1 MTELTGK
8 ERRSLRALGHHLKPI
23 VQVGHAGVTDGV
35 LDALRA
41 ALTQHELVK
50 VKVLESSP
58 LDRFETSEAI
68 GTPLGA
74 AIAQVLG
81 RTLLF
86 YKPNPKGRRIDL
98 KKGIW
103 LAPEKKLAPE
113 VDGED
118 GKATPAKRNAVPR
131 GAKKAAPKK
140 RPPARPG
147 SGARLPPRRHRPS

>member
-1 MTELTGK
+1 MNELTGK

-50 VKVLESSP
+50 VKVLESAP
-58 LDRFETSEAI
+58 QDRFETSEAI
-68 GTPLGA
+68 ATPLGA

-86 YKPNPKGRRIDL
+86 YKQNPKARRIDL
-98 KKGIW
+98 KKGVW
-103 LAPEKKLAPE
+103 LAPQKQLAPE
-113 VDGED
+113 LEGED
-118 GKATPAKRNAVPR
+118 GKTPRRNAAPK
-131 GAKKAAPKK
+131 GAKKPAPKK

-147 SGARLPPRRHRPS
+147 SGARLPPRRHRDS